1 MTEIEAQN
9 KRIEELLKL
18 IKENPKLKILP
29 MVGEDIVADD
39 SYSYWTAKWG
49 NAEIEEVYSE
59 NERIYFRSHD
69 EEELEELAFDRL
81 KELNPAWSDSY
92 IEEKLKE
99 EVNDYPWEKVIL
111 VYIVSP

>member
-1 MTEIEAQN
+1 MTEIELQN
-9 KRIEELLKL
+9 KNLAELLRL
-18 IKENPKLKILP
+18 AKENPTLKILP

-69 EEELEELAFDRL
+69 EDELEERAFERL
-81 KELNPAWSDSY
+81 KELHPTWSDLAIETQIPKEIESY
-92 IEEKLKE
+92 
-99 EVNDYPWEKVIL
+99 DWEKVIL
-111 VYIVSP
+111 VYISSP